1 MNGSR
6 KPDSTLLFFIIIG
19 RLDEQ
24 CVFVVRSN
32 FNLFV
37 FVTDGLA
44 VMSVDLGS
52 QFMKVAI
59 VKVNL
64 I

>member
-1 MNGSR
+1 MVQENLI
-6 KPDSTLLFFIIIG
+6 LLYFFIIIG
-19 RLDEQ
+19 YGKLDEQ
-24 CVFVVRSN
+24 CVFLVRSN